1 MTLYEFITQ
10 GEKTKIQQRGTTV
23 TNMKSIVT
31 DKGTR
36 TIRKFGDVGVCIS
49 LTVVEHGP
57 RSDAIYD
64 NVFVLLYELKSLQEQ
79 SEYTLGNGVNR

>member
-1 MTLYEFITQ
+1 
-10 GEKTKIQQRGTTV
+10 
-23 TNMKSIVT
+23 MKSIVT

-64 NVFVLLYELKSLQEQ
+64 NVFVLLYELKSLQE
-79 SEYTLGNGVNR
+79 